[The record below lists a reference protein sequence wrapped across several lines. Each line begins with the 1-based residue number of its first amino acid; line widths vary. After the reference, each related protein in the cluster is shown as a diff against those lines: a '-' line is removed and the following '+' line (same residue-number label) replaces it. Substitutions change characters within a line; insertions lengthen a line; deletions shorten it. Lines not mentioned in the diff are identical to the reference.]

1 MEGNLQIL
9 LSEEK
14 HVSFFLFVSVDLIE
28 LIAGEVELFFLLK
41 HHRQCMELK
50 FRHITN
56 FLIISHDLT
65 PGLIIASQDLI

>member
-1 MEGNLQIL
+1 MHDCQRIHGMEGNLQIL

-41 HHRQCMELK
+41 HHR
-50 FRHITN
+50 
-56 FLIISHDLT
+56 
-65 PGLIIASQDLI
+65 